1 MTIKAL
7 YENYQIPSNLQRHM
21 CMVAAVGMYIVDHW
35 DKPNDLDR
43 VRIAKGLLLHDTGN
57 IIKFDFSRPD
67 LLGDAER
74 KDLEKWKK
82 VQFEFTQKYGDEDT
96 ATHALA
102 RQSGVDE
109 KVLEILDA
117 VGSAKLQKALET
129 TDWNKKIACYSD
141 FRIGPFGVL
150 TVNERFDDI
159 VARYRGRGHAMSDI
173 EETER
178 KRHRCLQLENEL
190 QAHLTF
196 NLQTLDA
203 SQIEKGSK
211 ELVNIELS

>member
-7 YENYQIPSNLQRHM
+7 YKNYQIPSNLQRHM

-43 VRIAKGLLLHDTGN
+43 VRIAKGLLLHDIGN
-57 IIKFDFSRPD
+57 IIKFDFTRPD
-67 LLGDAER
+67 LLGEAER

-82 VQFEFTQKYGDEDT
+82 VQLEFTQKYGDEDT

-178 KRHRCLQLENEL
+178 KRRRCLELEKHLQQHVTVDLQL
-190 QAHLTF
+190 
-196 NLQTLDA
+196 LDGKMIEDMTDKLA
-203 SQIEKGSK
+203 SVEID
-211 ELVNIELS
+211 

>member
-1 MTIKAL
+1 MTIQL
-7 YENYQIPSNLQRHM
+7 FYEKFQIPSNLQRHM
-21 CMVAAVGMYIVDHW
+21 YMVAAVGAYIADHW
-35 DKPNDLDR
+35 DKPNELDR
-43 VRIAKGLLLHDTGN
+43 ARIVKGLLLHDTGN

-74 KDLEKWKK
+74 KDLEKWKRI
-82 VQFEFTQKYGDEDT
+82 QTEFTQQYRNEDV

-102 RQSGVDE
+102 RLSGVDE
-109 KVLEILDA
+109 KAFEILDA

-129 TDWNKKIACYSD
+129 ADWNKKIACYSD

-178 KRHRCLQLENEL
+178 KRQRCLQLEKEL

-211 ELVNIELS
+211 ELVNSELS

>member
-1 MTIKAL
+1 M
-7 YENYQIPSNLQRHM
+7 Y
-21 CMVAAVGMYIVDHW
+21 MVAAVGAYIADHW
-35 DKPNDLDR
+35 DKPNELDR
-43 VRIAKGLLLHDTGN
+43 ARIVKGLLLHDTGN

-74 KDLEKWKK
+74 KDLEKWKRI
-82 VQFEFTQKYGDEDT
+82 QTEFTQQYRNEDV

-102 RQSGVDE
+102 RLSGVDE
-109 KVLEILDA
+109 KAFEILDA

-129 TDWNKKIACYSD
+129 ADWNKKIACYSD

-178 KRHRCLQLENEL
+178 KRQRCLQLEKEL

-211 ELVNIELS
+211 ELVNSELS

>member
-1 MTIKAL
+1 MTIQSL
-7 YENYQIPSNLQRHM
+7 YEKFQIPSNLQRHM
-21 CMVAAVGMYIVDHW
+21 YMVAAVGMYIVDHW

-57 IIKFDFSRPD
+57 IIKFDFSRAD
-67 LLGDAER
+67 LLGEAER

-82 VQFEFTQKYGDEDT
+82 VQLEFTQKYGDEDT

-178 KRHRCLQLENEL
+178 KRQRCLQLENEL